1 MIGSN
6 RIWYK
11 QMARNFLSIRK
22 NSRTNVVMLND
33 MPIKNMVKITKIVK
47 TKLDINTK
55 IFDNS

>member
-1 MIGSN
+1 
-6 RIWYK
+6 
-11 QMARNFLSIRK
+11 MARNFLSIRK